1 MKYIKFY
8 NENKDKI
15 FSYFYY
21 NLNNDK
27 EVAEDLTSETF
38 LKWFEKFDTYNEEY
52 QFSTWIFTIA
62 RNTLIDFFRKNKVE
76 ITIDET
82 TEMTY
87 SEFMQY
93 EQDFANK
100 IDTQNKMK
108 QVYEVMDQLK
118 EEQREIIVMKYLSEF
133 STKEISNI
141 TGKSE
146 PNIRKIISRWLG
158 KLETLLQ
165 PIKL

>member
-21 NLNNDK
+21 NLNQNT
-27 EVAEDLTSETF
+27 ELSEDLTSETF
-38 LKWFEKFDTYNEEY
+38 LKGFEKFDTYNEEY

-62 RNTLIDFFRKNKVE
+62 RNLLIDFFRKKKIE

-82 TEMTY
+82 TEITY
-87 SEFMQY
+87 SEFTQY
-93 EQDFANK
+93 EQDFAKK
-100 IDTQNKMK
+100 IDTDEKMK
-108 QVYEVMDQLK
+108 QIYQVMDQLK
-118 EEQREIIVMKYLSEF
+118 VDQRDIIIMKFLSEL

-141 TGKSE
+141 TGQQE
-146 PNIRKIISRWLG
+146 TNIRKIISRWLK
-158 KLETLLQ
+158 KLESLLQ
-165 PIKL
+165 PL

>member
-1 MKYIKFY
+1 
-8 NENKDKI
+8 
-15 FSYFYY
+15 
-21 NLNNDK
+21 
-27 EVAEDLTSETF
+27 
-38 LKWFEKFDTYNEEY
+38 
-52 QFSTWIFTIA
+52 
-62 RNTLIDFFRKNKVE
+62 
-76 ITIDET
+76 
-82 TEMTY
+82 MTY

-146 PNIRKIISRWLG
+146 PNIRKIISR
-158 KLETLLQ
+158 
-165 PIKL
+165 